1 MRKRLLRVY
10 SFITNYRYR
19 KIVKL
24 ALARGDQPGP
34 EKEPAET
41 NALLPRYYQG
51 LKTEVIVQKATAS
64 LTSVSALLAFTVAL
78 VPLIV
83 WKQFDN
89 LFTIPEDSRH
99 MVVFWTAVAFLLPYL
114 TFWIERHIS
123 VCKCRRGQKSPQEEA
138 LLEVLGF
145 SAFPGFIGLL
155 ICWNAM
161 VAGHAER
168 YILAIIFVG
177 RYGNDFALGG
187 LSSVRVGIL

>member
-89 LFTIPEDSRH
+89 LFTISEYSRH

-123 VCKCRRGQKSPQEEA
+123 VANVEEDKKVRRKNRYWRSWA
-138 LLEVLGF
+138 LVFSLVL
-145 SAFPGFIGLL
+145 SVC

>member
-83 WKQFDN
+83 WSS
-89 LFTIPEDSRH
+89 LT
-99 MVVFWTAVAFLLPYL
+99 TCLLYPS
-114 TFWIERHIS
+114 TQGTW
-123 VCKCRRGQKSPQEEA
+123 
-138 LLEVLGF
+138 
-145 SAFPGFIGLL
+145 
-155 ICWNAM
+155 
-161 VAGHAER
+161 
-168 YILAIIFVG
+168 
-177 RYGNDFALGG
+177 
-187 LSSVRVGIL
+187 